1 MTHSASIPGPGAG
14 GDGAATVLVVAD
26 STLARLDAM
35 TMCRE
40 NGYNVVEA
48 TTQADA
54 LRQYIAARPQAV
66 LLDGSTMREHG
77 LPVIG
82 RLVIIDS
89 AARIVLLAAHATQ
102 NMIWDAVRAGARD
115 VVIKPYDA
123 ARLARALGTLVAPP
137 TERQHVRVPVN
148 LKASVGFATTP
159 GVYHAGIIEDLSV
172 SGARCHLAEPVQ
184 DDGPAVDTVAQVKF
198 VLPDGQGLLLAVGR
212 VVRVVA
218 PDIVALAFVS
228 MSPAHTTRVD
238 AYCRRI
244 LAELPQAA
252 TGSPNARTA

>member
-1 MTHSASIPGPGAG
+1 MTQSASPSGQGAG
-14 GDGAATVLVVAD
+14 GDAPATVLVVAD
-26 STLARLDAM
+26 STFARLDAV

-40 NGYNVVEA
+40 NGYHVVEA

-54 LRQYIAARPQAV
+54 LRQYIAVHPQAV

-82 RLVIIDS
+82 RLVAIDS

-148 LKASVGFATTP
+148 LKASVGFASTP
-159 GVYHAGIIEDLSV
+159 GAYHVGVIENLSV
-172 SGARCHLAEPVQ
+172 SGARCHLAAPLPGG
-184 DDGPAVDTVAQVKF
+184 GPAVDTVAQVKF
-198 VLPDGQGLLLAVGR
+198 VLPDGQGLLLAVAR
-212 VVRVVA
+212 VVRVIA
-218 PDIVALAFVS
+218 PDMVALAFVS
-228 MSPAHTTRVD
+228 ISPAHTTRVD

-244 LAELPQAA
+244 LATMPAVAA
-252 TGSPNARTA
+252 GSPDARTA